1 MRQTMKKPYS
11 PPLLETVRI
20 SCSHQMLGSSV
31 EGFPVNN
38 NPLFPSSSSLLNG
51 TDMFNGADSFL
62 YEFNSLHN
70 M

>member
-1 MRQTMKKPYS
+1 
-11 PPLLETVRI
+11 
-20 SCSHQMLGSSV
+20 MLGSSV